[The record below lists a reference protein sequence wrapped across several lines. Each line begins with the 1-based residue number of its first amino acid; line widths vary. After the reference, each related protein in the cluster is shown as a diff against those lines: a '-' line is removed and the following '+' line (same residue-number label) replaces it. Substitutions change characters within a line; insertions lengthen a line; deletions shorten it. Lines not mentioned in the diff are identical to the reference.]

1 MKFMDFEW
9 DEEKRAINIRKHGID
24 FVSVIPV
31 FDDPNAIEQYDSK
44 NSLDEDR
51 YQIIGMAKPGILFVA
66 FAERNNGNSIR
77 IISARRA
84 EKNEI
89 AKYRSMCRG

>member
-1 MKFMDFEW
+1 MDFEW
-9 DEEKRAINIRKHGID
+9 DEEKREKNIKKHGID

-31 FDDPNAIEQYDSK
+31 FDDPNAIEQYDEK
-44 NSLDEDR
+44 NSVDEDR
-51 YQIIGMAKPGILFVA
+51 YQIIGMARPGILFVA
-66 FAERNNGNSIR
+66 YTERNGRDTIR

-84 EKNEI
+84 EKHEI

>member
-1 MKFMDFEW
+1 MDFEW
-9 DEEKRAINIRKHGID
+9 DEDKREKNIRKHGID

-44 NSLDEDR
+44 NSVDEDR
-51 YQIIGMAKPGILFVA
+51 YQIIGIARPGILFVA
-66 FAERNNGNSIR
+66 YTERNEGGTIR

-84 EKNEI
+84 EKHEI
-89 AKYRSMCRG
+89 AKYRSMYRG